1 MQKQNDN
8 VMKTKLGI
16 FLAMGLVLF
25 TISSDASAQCA
36 MCKAVVETN
45 LEAGGSKGSGLNDGI
60 LYLMAF
66 PYLAAVGF
74 TILYFLQK
82 KKTRNSLTE

>member
-1 MQKQNDN
+1 
-8 VMKTKLGI
+8 MKTKLGTC
-16 FLAMGLVLF
+16 LAICLVLF
-25 TISSDASAQCA
+25 TMSTDASAQCA

-45 LEAGGSKGSGLNDGI
+45 LESGGTKGAGLNDGI

-74 TILYFLQK
+74 GILYYLQK